1 MQDADVHTETPL
13 QEPAPPEP
21 VGSPIQVAAA
31 ETPVPEPTPKVEE
44 ASAPTSQAVGTKVME
59 KPAAEAEGTV
69 QSPPAGD
76 GLAALQAELAAVKQT
91 LAELPTAESLRGV
104 QSTIEELRERV
115 AASETVEEPPPAAAS
130 EVADLR
136 QQLSSL
142 QSNLTELGTAVH
154 QAAAPGVVDVGSA
167 PPEVLQSAYEASLT
181 ALYAEMVK
189 TLGPGA
195 LQSTQLVME
204 GVRRSSSGT
213 EFFSLEDNRFVAKG
227 VAGAIK
233 RRQLSPY
240 QVQET
245 FTELFRRLAA
255 LVPSYQPQ
263 PLSELINSGTS
274 AFVVSTLTRV
284 LGQIEEHLAG
294 VESVSTAHSTISEQL
309 AQLERRIVEV
319 AESAEVRQQAAEE
332 RLAALEARGSVGQGG
347 AQRKQAK
354 RSSEGGDDTRHVEHR
369 ERKKQEKERQVQ
381 GGTTC

>member
-1 MQDADVHTETPL
+1 MQEADVRTETPI

-21 VGSPIQVAAA
+21 VDSPIHVAAA
-31 ETPVPEPTPKVEE
+31 ETPAPEPELTQE
-44 ASAPTSQAVGTKVME
+44 ASAPTSEAVGTNVME
-59 KPAAEAEGTV
+59 KPAAEATETI
-69 QSPPAGD
+69 QSPPEDD

-91 LAELPTAESLRGV
+91 LAELPTGEHLRGV

-115 AASETVEEPPPAAAS
+115 AAPDTVEEPPPAAAS

-136 QQLSSL
+136 QQLSSF
-142 QSNLTELGTAVH
+142 QSNLAELGTAVH

-181 ALYAEMVK
+181 ALYKEMVK
-189 TLGPGA
+189 TLGPDA
-195 LQSTQLVME
+195 LRSAQLVME

-213 EFFSLEDNRFVAKG
+213 EFFSLEDDQFTAKG
-227 VAGAIK
+227 VADAIK

-255 LVPSYQPQ
+255 LVPRYQPQ
-263 PLSELINSGTS
+263 PLPELISSGTS

-294 VESVSTAHSTISEQL
+294 VESASTAHSTISDQL

-319 AESAEVRQQAAEE
+319 AEGADARHQAAEE

-354 RSSEGGDDTRHVEHR
+354 RS
-369 ERKKQEKERQVQ
+369 KER
-381 GGTTC
+381 G